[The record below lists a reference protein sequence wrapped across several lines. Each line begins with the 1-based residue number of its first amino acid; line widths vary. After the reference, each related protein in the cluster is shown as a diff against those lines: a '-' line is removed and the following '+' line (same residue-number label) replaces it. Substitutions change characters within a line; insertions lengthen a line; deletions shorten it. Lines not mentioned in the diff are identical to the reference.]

1 MTDQTMFD
9 TVVAHLLT
17 QNSVSVSTTGACVYR
32 GPDNKKCAIGCIIP
46 DEMYTV
52 DLEGKEVNLLVNN
65 PLFSVELTTYLSQFN
80 LGLLVR
86 LQQIHDAH
94 NPSSWYT
101 KLEKVA
107 AHFDLNFNP
116 PKLQSETA

>member
-1 MTDQTMFD
+1 MFD